1 MECRKGCVILR
12 SPHDHKIYLFGGR
25 NIGPLSKL
33 EIYDPKWKSFKLM
46 PNENATEIKGRFNH
60 SMISFMN
67 KFIVY
72 GGQTCSTYSQ
82 SKSSCLKDMVEYN
95 IDTHKWSLIQ

>member
-1 MECRKGCVILR
+1 MECRKGFVSLK
-12 SPHDHKIYLFGGR
+12 SPHDGKIYLFGGR

-33 EIYDPKWKSFKLM
+33 EVFDSKWKVFKVLQ
-46 PNENATEIKGRFNH
+46 NENATEIKGRFNH
-60 SMISFMN
+60 SMVSYMN

-82 SKSSCLKDMVEYN
+82 SKSACLRDMVEYN
-95 IDTHKWSLIQ
+95 IDTQKWKPIE